1 MPPADPAVLDAAD
14 LFLSAAIRPNSVKRS
29 LTTETRRAESIF
41 FLYTYYG
48 LLEFNGLDFFRWCPM
63 YDVHRT
69 SRLLLF
75 WTSIICSKDRF
86 EFPKSF
92 QNSFAQRLKLRG
104 GVDDS
109 HPLPADG
116 RVKRDNNISSE
127 TLLRDLSLNSVD
139 GDSKFENAV
148 LENLNHLPLNSSDE
162 MVLLRLQL
170 RVAQVCYS

>member
-1 MPPADPAVLDAAD
+1 
-14 LFLSAAIRPNSVKRS
+14 
-29 LTTETRRAESIF
+29 
-41 FLYTYYG
+41 
-48 LLEFNGLDFFRWCPM
+48 M

-86 EFPKSF
+86 EFPKIF